1 MAKNKTG
8 NWKTLFIAAIV
19 FVLLMSGCGTKK
31 PKTYTVGVL
40 YAVESQ
46 LTIFESFKTQMTE
59 LGYVEGENIVYDA
72 QQGPD
77 TEQQDRIAK
86 EFVDKKVDLI
96 LAFPDGAAVAAKA
109 ATVGTDIPVIF
120 ASSFSEL
127 NDLVESVNAPGG
139 NITGVR
145 VPGPE
150 MTLLLQELLL
160 ELKPDT
166 QRIWAGYDPAYAPN
180 QLALETWRP
189 EAAALGVTVVEVPVK
204 STDEVLADLKAR
216 GEADDIGIDAFLIMP
231 DVIVRTPEAFEAI
244 IAFGK
249 EHKVPVVGGSTR
261 MVPQGSV
268 LTVTTDQAEQGR
280 YAAAMAD
287 QIFKGAKAGTI
298 PVRTPDTLFIFNY
311 KAAQE
316 MGLTVSDTLLR
327 KADEVLR

>member
-8 NWKTLFIAAIV
+8 NWRSLFIGALV
-19 FVLLMSGCGTKK
+19 FALLISGCGTKK
-31 PKTYTVGVL
+31 PKTYQVGIL
-40 YAVESQ
+40 YALESQ
-46 LTIFESFKTQMTE
+46 LVIAESFKTQMTE
-59 LGYVEGENIVYDA
+59 LGYIEGQNIVYDA

-77 TEQQDRIAK
+77 TDQLQRIAK

-96 LAFPDGAAVAAKA
+96 LAFPDGAAVAAKE
-109 ATVGTDIPVIF
+109 ATAGTNIPVIF

-127 NDLVESVNAPGG
+127 NNLVESVNAPGG

-150 MTLLLQELLL
+150 MTLLLHELLL
-160 ELKPDT
+160 ELQPDT

-189 EAAALGVTVVEVPVK
+189 EATAVGVTVVEVPVK
-204 STDEVLADLKAR
+204 STEDVLADLQTR
-216 GEADDIGIDAFLIMP
+216 GALDDIGVDALLIMP
-231 DVIVRTPEAFEAI
+231 DMVVRTPEAFAAI

-261 MVPQGSV
+261 MVPQGSI
-268 LTVTTDQAEQGR
+268 LTVTTDQAEQGE

-316 MGLTVSDTLLR
+316 MGITVPDALLR

>member
-8 NWKTLFIAAIV
+8 NWKSFFMGAIV
-19 FVLLMSGCGTKK
+19 FALLISGCGAKK
-31 PKTYTVGVL
+31 PQTYHVGIL

-46 LTIFESFKTQMTE
+46 LAIADSFKAQMTE

-77 TEQQDRIAK
+77 TDQLQSIAK

-96 LAFPDGAAVAAKA
+96 LAFPDGAAIAAKT
-109 ATVGTDIPVIF
+109 ATAGTDIPVIF

-160 ELKPDT
+160 ELQPST
-166 QRIWAGYDPAYAPN
+166 QRIWAAYDPAYAPN

-189 EAAALGVTVVEVPVK
+189 EAAALGVTIVEVPVK
-204 STDEVLADLKAR
+204 SPEDVLADLQTR
-216 GEADDIGIDAFLIMP
+216 GASDDIGIDAMLLMP
-231 DVIVRTPEAFEAI
+231 DMIVRTPEAFEAI

-249 EHKVPVVGGSTR
+249 EHKILVVGGSSR

-268 LTVTTDQAEQGR
+268 LTVTTDQPEQGK

-311 KAAQE
+311 KVAQE
-316 MGLTVSDTLLR
+316 LGLTVPDSLLR